1 MAVML
6 QELDGL
12 TYFVRTAPVDGADK
26 DQAVCIQVPDVAC
39 PSREGA
45 WGVKQWGCSSV
56 PLHLS
61 VPDPTKRL
69 HRGFRM
75 VPAGSV
81 GITH

>member
-12 TYFVRTAPVDGADK
+12 TCFVRTAPMYGAAK
-26 DQAVCIQVPDVAC
+26 DQVVCIQVLAVAC

-45 WGVKQWGCSSV
+45 WGVKQWGCSRV

-69 HRGFRM
+69 HRGFWM